1 MFKNSHLLII
11 LTLKR
16 YECGDG
22 VGGGAIRLKKGD
34 KKTNILHCWK
44 ILAIQ

>member
-22 VGGGAIRLKKGD
+22 GGGAIRLKKGD
-34 KKTNILHCWK
+34 KKQIFCT
-44 ILAIQ
+44 AERF

>member
-1 MFKNSHLLII
+1 MSVVM
-11 LTLKR
+11 
-16 YECGDG
+16 G
-22 VGGGAIRLKKGD
+22 GGGAIRLKKGD